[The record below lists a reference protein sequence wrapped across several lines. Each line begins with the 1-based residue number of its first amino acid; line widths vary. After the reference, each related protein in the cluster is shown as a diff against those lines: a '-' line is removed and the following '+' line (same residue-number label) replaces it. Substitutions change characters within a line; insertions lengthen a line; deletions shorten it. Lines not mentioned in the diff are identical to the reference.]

1 MKKKYLYLPLMAAL
15 AQISHA
21 QLTEIYNAAVGNWEV
36 DSQNATPMK
45 NASDDT
51 AVNLYPLDGNY
62 ADYKILIDSR
72 THDNV
77 IFGGNGDRSIGGA
90 SNGYIIGEVQ
100 ISGIENTSA
109 APTRNIAF
117 KANAENQQY
126 TPVSVLGDF
135 TVSGNTNNNVTAGS
149 FFKSFGIGGQLS
161 INNNTASV
169 DIWNLTSVGSV
180 NIRNNTGGNINL
192 RAKDRTKDYTIG
204 ALVIEG
210 NTNQIRIGEANS
222 LTVESIVFKN
232 STNDYTWVGNNMTDK
247 LTVNGNVS
255 VLDGGVG
262 VLGADND
269 SGTRKAR
276 VGGDIIISAASGQ
289 RAVFGTAIGKGQD
302 RANIGTFDNPDI
314 YVEGVVDMSQ
324 GAGTNV
330 WKYNYA
336 NWNEVHSYISIEG
349 LKGGGKL
356 VTNNINW
363 ANTGSNRDNLT
374 VIAFRAK
381 SGQTYE
387 FEGHISS
394 MGEGIDTANENKL
407 NKQHLDLEMRGE
419 AGGTQILKV
428 TKDGSTFFD
437 SNISVYSGTLLF
449 RNTNDI
455 RGENPEAPGQK
466 FNQLTLE
473 GGEFGAIDNAY
484 FSDIFWNGGDIV
496 VGFDG
501 SNFDKITAETLLLG
515 SADFYK
521 FVFDVNGEDM
531 DGRSFNISEILNIA
545 DGITES
551 QLAKFSGRTSDGLYD
566 VVFANGQF
574 TFAAVPEPAAI
585 ASMLGALA
593 LAFAA
598 YRRRR

>member
-1 MKKKYLYLPLMAAL
+1 MKKNYLILLLAAML

-36 DSQNATPMK
+36 DSQNSTPMK
-45 NASDDT
+45 NTSDDS

-62 ADYKILIDSR
+62 ADYKILIDNR
-72 THDNV
+72 TYDNV

-90 SNGYIIGEVQ
+90 SNGYVIGEVQ

-109 APTRNIAF
+109 TPTRNIAF
-117 KANAENQQY
+117 KANPENQQY
-126 TPVSVLGDF
+126 TPVTILGDF
-135 TVSGNTNNNVTAGS
+135 TISGNTNNNVTAGS
-149 FFKSFGIGGQLS
+149 YFKSFDIGGQLS

-169 DIWNLTSVGSV
+169 DIWNLGSVGSV
-180 NIRNNTGGNINL
+180 VIGNNSGGNINL
-192 RAKDRTKDYTIG
+192 RAEDKTKDFTIG
-204 ALVIEG
+204 ALVIE
-210 NTNQIRIGEANS
+210 NNANQIRIGEANS

-232 STNDYTWVGNNMTDK
+232 NTNDYTWVGNNMTDK

-255 VLDGGVG
+255 VLESGIG

-269 SGTRKAR
+269 SGTRKAHIA
-276 VGGDIIISAASGQ
+276 GDIIISAASGQ
-289 RAVFGTAIGKGQD
+289 RSVLGMGIGKGEG
-302 RANIGTFDNPDI
+302 RENIGTFDNPDI

-324 GAGTNV
+324 GSGENI

-336 NWNEVHSYISIEG
+336 NWNQLHSYISIEG

-428 TKDGSTFFD
+428 TKDGNTFFD
-437 SNISVYSGTLLF
+437 SNITVYSGTLLF
-449 RNTNDI
+449 GNTNDI
-455 RGENPEAPGQK
+455 RAMNPEAPDQK
-466 FNQLTLE
+466 FNRLILE
-473 GGEFGAIDNAY
+473 GGEFGALDNAY
-484 FSDIFWNGGDIV
+484 FSDILWNGGEIV

-531 DGRSFNISEILNIA
+531 DGRTFSISEILDIA
-545 DGITES
+545 GGISES
-551 QLAKFSGRTSDGLYD
+551 QLAAFTGKTSDGMYE
-566 VVFANGQF
+566 VVFADGQF

-585 ASMLGALA
+585 AAMLGAAA
-593 LAFAA
+593 LAFSAF
-598 YRRRR
+598 RRRK